1 MTPEQ
6 RFGGCHGLFHQNGN
20 EETKIRN
27 QFLTDESLMTKSR
40 TMFAPTVTMDLKKSP
55 LKIARFSKKPFVI
68 FRVSTQASLFREVHI
83 FRESSQLVGPKF
95 RKKDQCMVYIFT
107 YI

>member
-1 MTPEQ
+1 
-6 RFGGCHGLFHQNGN
+6 
-20 EETKIRN
+20 
-27 QFLTDESLMTKSR
+27 
-40 TMFAPTVTMDLKKSP
+40 MFAPTVTMDLKKSP

-95 RKKDQCMVYIFT
+95 RKKDQCMVYIYIYLHLVDLYGTLVGT
-107 YI
+107 YIILGGSSQDLDTWLITMVIGFALQMA